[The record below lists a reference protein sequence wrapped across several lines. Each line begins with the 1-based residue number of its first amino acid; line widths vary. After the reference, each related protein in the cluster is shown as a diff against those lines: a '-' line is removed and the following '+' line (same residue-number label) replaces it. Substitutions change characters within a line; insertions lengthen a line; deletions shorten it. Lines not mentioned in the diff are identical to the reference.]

1 MNEKLRVETLERNVF
16 RSYNAYPSCWNCAVN
31 RSIVAVLALLAPL
44 LGAQPRTP
52 ARAASAAAAAP
63 APLDSSFFRAMQW
76 RIIGPF
82 RGGRSVAVSGVT
94 TQPRVYY
101 AGYTGGGLWK
111 TDDAGNSWKNISDG
125 FFRTSSVG
133 AIAVAESDPNVLYV
147 GTGEHS
153 VRGQSSTFGDGV
165 YKSTDAGKT
174 WKHVGLDATRQ
185 ISQVRVHPSNPEL
198 VYVAAQGDR
207 WKGTPERG
215 IYRSSDGGRNWALV
229 LKGENATSGA
239 SDLSMD
245 PTNPRILYAAF
256 WDHQRLPWQ
265 VRSGGPG
272 SGLWKSTDGG
282 DTWTRLSD
290 GLPKLMG
297 KIGVAVSPANPER
310 VFAIVEAD
318 KGGLFRSD
326 DAGKTW
332 RLLSED
338 RTIQTRSWYYMN
350 ITADP
355 QNEEV
360 VYVMNAPVTKSIDGG
375 RTFTTVNALH
385 GDNHFLWINPK
396 DPRNMINANDGGA
409 AITFDGAKSWSTQDN
424 QPTAQFYHV
433 LVDDV
438 YPYRLYSGQQ
448 DNSSVIIKSRTD
460 AGGIGAGD
468 WFNGPGCESANIG
481 VDRKNPRYVYGG
493 CYQGL
498 LDELEVPTGLSRQMM
513 PYPAL
518 NLTEPSDQT
527 KYRFN
532 WTAPALVSQH
542 NPNVLYHGGNVLFK
556 TSDRG
561 HNWAP
566 ISPDLTRNDKSTQ
579 GLGGTPITNEGAGGE
594 IYGAIVTIAE
604 SPHDANTIYVGTD
617 DGLVQVTRDGGKT
630 WTNVT
635 PTGLALGLANGL
647 EVSPHDAGTVY
658 LAFRRDRHGEYTPYP
673 FKSTDYGKTWTRI
686 GAGLRDG
693 EPVRVIREDPV
704 KRGLLYAGTE
714 TGVYVSFNGGAAW
727 QPFSQNLPVT
737 PVTDLEVRHDD
748 LYAATE
754 GRAFWALDDLSA
766 IREMSDDV
774 VKQELH
780 LFAPRPA
787 LLIASGAGGGP
798 SSGPTGKNP
807 PSGAN
812 VYYSAS
818 KAPDS
823 TAALKL
829 EIVDPRGAVIRTY
842 DRATPPAGGGGRG
855 GRGGAPLAAK
865 QGLNA
870 FQWDLRSEP
879 PTSLPGNINLFGG
892 PNAGYRAAPGRYQ
905 VRLTIGTTTQTQSF
919 DVRSDPRIQVSAA
932 DLAARDS
939 LSRAIVARVSEIH
952 ESILRLRD
960 IKEQVGK
967 FVDRT
972 KDAAASKE
980 IATKGKSITGQLDIL
995 DPKLTTKAA
1004 NGQDIINFRNG
1015 INGQFVFLLGHIE
1028 SNEVVTQPSRERFA
1042 ELEKMW
1048 ATLKADADRI
1058 ERDEVTAFNKL
1069 LLDAKVEGVIVP
1081 KPKPKIAM

>member
-1 MNEKLRVETLERNVF
+1 MN
-16 RSYNAYPSCWNCAVN
+16 PSCWIRIVN
-31 RSIVAVLALLAPL
+31 WLLAASVAFAAQSAA
-44 LGAQPRTP
+44 AQPRTP
-52 ARAASAAAAAP
+52 ARPAASAAPATAAP
-63 APLDSSFFRAMQW
+63 ATDSSLFRALQW
-76 RIIGPF
+76 RLIGPF

-94 TQPRVYY
+94 SQPRNYY

-111 TDDAGNSWKNISDG
+111 TDDAGSSWKNISDG
-125 FFRTSSVG
+125 YFKTSSIG
-133 AIAVAESDPNVLYV
+133 AIAVAESDPNVVYV

-174 WKHVGLDATRQ
+174 WKHLGLDATKQ
-185 ISQVRVHPSNPEL
+185 ISQVRVHPTNSDL

-207 WKGTPERG
+207 WKGTADRG
-215 IYRSSDGGRNWALV
+215 IYRSSDGGKNWALV
-229 LKGENATSGA
+229 LKGENSTSGP

-245 PTNPRILYAAF
+245 PSNPRILYAAF

-282 DTWTRLSD
+282 DTWARLTE

-310 VFAIVEAD
+310 VFAIVEAE

-326 DAGKTW
+326 DAGKSW

-355 QNEEV
+355 QNEDV

-375 RTFTTVNALH
+375 RTFTTINALH
-385 GDNHFLWINPK
+385 GDNHQLWINPK

-409 AITFDGAKSWSTQDN
+409 AITFDAAKSWSTQDN

-498 LDELEVPTGLSRQMM
+498 IDELEVPTGLSRQMM

-566 ISPDLTRNDKSTQ
+566 ISPDLTRNDKATQ

-594 IYGAIVTIAE
+594 VYGAIVTIAE

-630 WTNVT
+630 WTNIT
-635 PTGLALGLANGL
+635 PTGLALGLANEL

-673 FKSTDYGKTWTRI
+673 MKSTDFGKTWTRI
-686 GAGLRDG
+686 AAGLRDG

-727 QPFSQNLPVT
+727 QPFSQNLPLT

-766 IREMSDDV
+766 IRQLSDEIAKKEV
-774 VKQELH
+774 H
-780 LFAPRPA
+780 LFAPRAA
-787 LLIASGAGGGP
+787 LLLAGGGGGGAP
-798 SSGPTGKNP
+798 PTGSAGRNP

-812 VYYSAS
+812 FYFAVA
-818 KAPDS
+818 KTPDS
-823 TAALKL
+823 TVTVKL
-829 EIVDPRGAVIRTY
+829 EILDPRGAVMRTY
-842 DRATPPAGGGGRG
+842 DRSAPPAPGGGGRG
-855 GRGGAPLAAK
+855 GRGGAATLAPK
-865 QGLNA
+865 VGLNA

-879 PTSLPGNINLFGG
+879 PASLPGNINLFGG

-905 VRLTIGTTTQTQSF
+905 ARLTVGSISQTQPF
-919 DVRSDPRIQVSAA
+919 DVQLDPRIQVSAA
-932 DLAARDS
+932 DIAARDS
-939 LSRAIVARVSEIH
+939 LSRAIVARVNEIH

-960 IKEQVGK
+960 VKDQVGK

-972 KDAAASKE
+972 KDAATAKA
-980 IATKGKSITGQLDIL
+980 IADKGRSITGQLDVL

-1048 ATLKADADRI
+1048 TTLRTEADRI
-1058 ERDEVTAFNKL
+1058 EREDVTAFNKL
-1069 LLDAKVEGVIVP
+1069 LQEAKVEGVIVP